1 MTMNEY
7 DIDDAVFTL
16 DVYGRNVPNARKAAA
31 ALYWLKDWTNSNSD
45 GWPYWVKPRRAA
57 NSLEEAVKAS
67 VNGARVDIT
76 HDISDDYLT
85 EVLRPVKAFLT
96 RQKVAKADR
105 PEILR

>member
-1 MTMNEY
+1 MMNEY

-16 DVYGRNVPNARKAAA
+16 DVYGANMPNARKAAA
-31 ALYWLKDWTNSNSD
+31 ALCWLKDWTNSNSD

-57 NSLEEAVKAS
+57 NSLAEAVTAS
-67 VNGARVDIT
+67 VNGIRLGTEYDIA
-76 HDISDDYLT
+76 DDYLT